1 MAKGVKKI
9 KYIKGLIY
17 PDMSVPN
24 VRLTI
29 KPDQWVWF
37 VVSEWE
43 AETTDK
49 DKGRKLTWF
58 RQSTDRKIIL
68 NKQYTDFN
76 DSYGLRLPKKL
87 CGSYHYYI
95 EASLFGERDFR
106 KQTGLYVKGWC
117 TPKIVNSKWSK
128 IYNGDDVRK
137 TYQFSYGEDIFLHLE
152 TEGLN
157 GDKIGIEIYRQK
169 QGGRGTL
176 DDQLIHIITNSS
188 YRWRNK
194 FKNR

>member
-87 CGSYHYYI
+87 CGS
-95 EASLFGERDFR
+95 
-106 KQTGLYVKGWC
+106 
-117 TPKIVNSKWSK
+117 
-128 IYNGDDVRK
+128 
-137 TYQFSYGEDIFLHLE
+137 
-152 TEGLN
+152 
-157 GDKIGIEIYRQK
+157 
-169 QGGRGTL
+169 
-176 DDQLIHIITNSS
+176 
-188 YRWRNK
+188 
-194 FKNR
+194 